1 MLQDIENDP
10 GIPQIWDVTVAITGA
25 GAVAPPMTA
34 IVQFSSNDAKLPN
47 ANVVDVARKSVHSIL
62 PKTRLLTR
70 M

>member
-1 MLQDIENDP
+1 M
-10 GIPQIWDVTVAITGA
+10 AITGA

-34 IVQFSSNDAKLPN
+34 IVQFSSNDAKLPPN